1 MNEKKPNKHS
11 YDKILK
17 ALDGIAK
24 KNKQIN
30 FDSKAARKQIA
41 GVITSEL

>member
-1 MNEKKPNKHS
+1 MNEKTPNKHS

-17 ALDGIAK
+17 TLDGIAK
-24 KNKQIN
+24 KSKQIN

-41 GVITSEL
+41 SVITSEL

>member
-1 MNEKKPNKHS
+1 MNDKTPNKHS
-11 YDKILK
+11 YDKILE
-17 ALDGIAK
+17 ALDRIAK

-41 GVITSEL
+41 SVITSEL